1 VVQSETNPSPFLEKF
16 EHVVVL
22 MMENRSFD
30 NVFGYLYP
38 NGAPRGQP
46 FAGAAGYS
54 NPGATPW
61 LGNGPGPSVSTSDT
75 QAPNEPFPD
84 PGEYMISVL
93 NQMFGDKFNGVDYN
107 PSCAPDMSGFVQDY
121 YQVLYGLKNITGNNT
136 VPWLGD
142 AVFKSA
148 EIMNC
153 QPKSATPVL
162 SALAEHFC
170 VFDHWF
176 CALPSATWTNRAF
189 WHADTSYGWAD
200 NPMPKPTWTLED
212 WLVGSNAPTLF
223 SRLEETTGSDNSWHI
238 YSDAPMALTKMVHF
252 GSLWDKVGHNYF
264 RKLSAPLDKKS
275 EPNFFNDCREG
286 NLPKYSFLEPH
297 FLNDVDGGHWH
308 NDMHPSKWESEEHW
322 VLWGPGG
329 PGSITLGDQLIHK
342 VYEAIR
348 KSPCRDETLFIIAF
362 DEHGGN
368 FDHVSPP
375 SDASS
380 PDAQTFYNGAPQHGF
395 NFNQLGPRVPMVMVS
410 SHIQAGTVVN
420 TPMNHGSFLRG
431 LQDKWGFDSLGPRSR
446 DSASF
451 ADALQPVDR
460 RDWPPLSMWALETP
474 PKKTISDIPKEALQA
489 ELTGLQRLILE
500 AIQKIAMQSP
510 HADWSQVRQ
519 ATTEGEA
526 QQVLR
531 ELQKLPLGSM

>member
-1 VVQSETNPSPFLEKF
+1 MQQSDNTPSPFLDTF
-16 EHVVVL
+16 DRVVVL

-30 NVFGYLYP
+30 NVLGYLYP

-46 FAGAAGYS
+46 FAGAAAYS

-61 LGNGPGPSVSTSDT
+61 LGKGPGPAISTSDT

-84 PGEYMISVL
+84 PGEYMINVL
-93 NQMFGDKFNGVDYN
+93 QQMFGEQFNGIDYN
-107 PSCAPDMSGFVQDY
+107 PACSPDMSGFVQNY
-121 YQVLYGLKNITGNNT
+121 YQVLDGLKNISGKNT
-136 VPWLGD
+136 VPWVGD
-142 AVFKSA
+142 PVLKSA
-148 EIMNC
+148 DVMNC

-162 SALAEHFC
+162 SALAENFC

-200 NPMPKPTWTLED
+200 NPTPKPNWTLED

-223 SRLEETTGSDNSWHI
+223 SRLEETTNSENSWRV
-238 YSDAPMALTKMVHF
+238 YSDAPMALTKLVHF
-252 GSLWDKVGHNYF
+252 GSLWDKVGPEYF
-264 RKLSAPLDKKS
+264 PKLSDPLNKHN
-275 EPNFFNDCREG
+275 EPTFYDDCAAG
-286 NLPKYSFLEPH
+286 NLPKYSFIEPH

-308 NDMHPSKWESEEHW
+308 NDMHPSKWDSEEHW
-322 VLWGPGG
+322 VLWGSGG
-329 PGSITLGDQLIHK
+329 PGSVTLGDQLIHN

-348 KSPCRDETLFIIAF
+348 TSPCRDDTLFIITF

-368 FDHVSPP
+368 FDHVPP
-375 SDASS
+375 PCASS
-380 PDAQTFYNGAPQHGF
+380 PDAQTFYNGAPEHGF
-395 NFNQLGPRVPMVMVS
+395 NFKQLGPRVPMVMVS
-410 SHIQAGTVVN
+410 SHIEPGTVVN

-451 ADALQPVDR
+451 VESLQPVAQ
-460 RDWPPLSMWALETP
+460 RDWPPLLMWAMEP
-474 PKKTISDIPKEALQA
+474 PPHKTISDIPKKAWLS

-500 AIQKIAMQSP
+500 AIQTIAMQTP
-510 HADWSQVRQ
+510 HTDWHQLRQ
-519 ATTEGEA
+519 TTTEGEA
-526 QQVLR
+526 QRVLSD
-531 ELQKLPLGSM
+531 LHKLSLNRF